1 MAEEGRKLT
10 RLAPSF
16 FPLMCIAAILK
27 LNDPLNMLAKTSVW
41 IVLLIGIVIGAVV
54 RLIVKNTK

>member
-16 FPLMCIAAILK
+16 FPLMTIAAILGM
-27 LNDPLNMLAKTSVW
+27 NDHLNMLAKNSIW
-41 IVLLIGIVIGAVV
+41 LVLLIGIALGSVV
-54 RLIVKNTK
+54 RLTVKKTK